1 MLRSS
6 EQDSIMDVA
15 IGLETLMVEDG
26 AKGEINHKLAMRLAA
41 LCKMRPFEDYRP
53 AEVFGLCKKLY
64 EIRSA
69 VAHGSQ
75 DMSKKR
81 VIKVREAQEP
91 IRAVLLGISLLRYVI
106 RFLTEKPEY
115 LVAKTLDMTLFGGD
129 DLAAGEAGA

>member
-1 MLRSS
+1 
-6 EQDSIMDVA
+6 MDVA